1 MEIARLNILSG
12 RKRKTYNHTVSLIIN
27 NMQNDRV
34 AFVLCRYPL
43 GISSM
48 IINSINLF
56 VQKTISVDI
65 YISQRSF
72 DECPIAFF
80 DSRIR
85 YFFFNDK
92 GFGVFFKGYR
102 FFMRRCSNIAYPL
115 LKRCSTRTGVM
126 YTYPEVYRFASW
138 LKSLTNFDHYDYV
151 IPVDCFSLL
160 SLYDMPHK
168 DKLVYYNMELLD
180 WNPANA
186 VFGNKLMLK
195 MLEYNL
201 TKSLKYAVLP
211 SSARAKSFCSMNN
224 FPQEKTQILPV
235 AAMGDPPRK
244 KSRYFRDK
252 FSIPDDHVV
261 ILYSGNFVSWFQ
273 CLEIID
279 AIQTCRTSYAL
290 VMHTW
295 SHSST
300 QNRYF
305 REMTRRAAGMPV
317 FFSTDYIPGEN
328 LTDALS
334 SGDIGLAFYE
344 SMDDNCMEI
353 LFSSNKIGEYLKAGL
368 PVITSNY
375 KQLHDFV
382 HDNKIGLAVPVK
394 DISKAVEEISRQLE
408 QYQSNAVACY
418 NAYYR
423 FESYFENFYRS
434 LYPNASGDQT
444 VAQ

>member
-1 MEIARLNILSG
+1 MSYTKSIAFI
-12 RKRKTYNHTVSLIIN
+12 
-27 NMQNDRV
+27 
-34 AFVLCRYPL
+34 LCRYPL

-48 IINSINLF
+48 IVNSINLF
-56 VQKTISVDI
+56 AQKRISIDI
-65 YISQRSF
+65 YIGQKSF
-72 DECPIAFF
+72 DECPITYF
-80 DSRIR
+80 DSKIR
-85 YFFFNDK
+85 YFFFDDK
-92 GFGVFFKGYR
+92 ELSVFFKGYR
-102 FFMRRCSNIAYPL
+102 FFMRHCSNIAYPL
-115 LKRCSTRTGVM
+115 LKLCSTRTGVM

-151 IPVDCFSLL
+151 FPVDCFSLL

-201 TKSLKYAVLP
+201 IKPLHRVVLP
-211 SSARAKSFCSMNN
+211 SPARAELFCRIND
-224 FPQEKTQILPV
+224 FLPEKTQILPV
-235 AAMGDPPRK
+235 AAMGDPPRN

-252 FSIPDDHVV
+252 FSIPDDQVV

-279 AIQTCRTSYAL
+279 AIRTCRTSYAL

-295 SHSST
+295 SQTST
-300 QNRYF
+300 QTRYF
-305 REMTRRAAGMPV
+305 REMIRHAAGMPV
-317 FFSTDYIPGEN
+317 FFSTEYIPGEN

-344 SMDDNCMEI
+344 SMDDNCSEI
-353 LFSSNKIGEYLKAGL
+353 IFSSNKIGEYLKAGL
-368 PVITSNY
+368 PIITSDF
-375 KQLHDFV
+375 KSLHKFV
-382 HDNKIGLAVPVK
+382 HNHKIGLAVTLR
-394 DISKAVEEISRQLE
+394 DISKAVEEISGQLE
-408 QYQSNAVACY
+408 QYQSNALACY

-423 FESYFENFYRS
+423 FESYFENFYQF
-434 LYPNASGDQT
+434 LYPTTSGNQIG
-444 VAQ
+444 AE